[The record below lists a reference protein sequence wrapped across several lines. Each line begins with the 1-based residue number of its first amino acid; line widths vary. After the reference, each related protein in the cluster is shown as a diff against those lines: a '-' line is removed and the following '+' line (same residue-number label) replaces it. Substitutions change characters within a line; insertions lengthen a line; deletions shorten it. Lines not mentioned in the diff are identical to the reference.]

1 MSTLH
6 ETFRET
12 SLGCSLTSEI
22 ITRCIRNLKILQESR
37 KRPRGRWSH
46 DTENSQWLF
55 LVSRIGPQEAG
66 QYFTCL
72 PSIFLESLRTWRFL
86 THLVM
91 VSDGREYPREASLR
105 VSWRLNLRKQVKT
118 PPVLWISSWLLG
130 GRGAVLPRIFGL
142 FEYSNNWAWIIVFV
156 FAFAEFSNSE
166 YYSNIRIIDP
176 NTTNTSLVYLQ

>member
-1 MSTLH
+1 MSNLH
-6 ETFRET
+6 ETFREA

-91 VSDGREYPREASLR
+91 VSDWREHPREASLK
-105 VSWRLNLRKQVKT
+105 VSWRLDMRKPVKI
-118 PPVLWISSWLLG
+118 PPVLLVSSWSLEDEEIPDAPG
-130 GRGAVLPRIFGL
+130 DGL
-142 FEYSNNWAWIIVFV
+142 RWM
-156 FAFAEFSNSE
+156 
-166 YYSNIRIIDP
+166 R
-176 NTTNTSLVYLQ
+176 TS

>member
-1 MSTLH
+1 MSNLH

-91 VSDGREYPREASLR
+91 VSDGREYPRKPSLR

-118 PPVLWISSWLLG
+118 PPVLWISSWLVG
-130 GRGAVLPRIFGL
+130 GRGGSWQCCH
-142 FEYSNNWAWIIVFV
+142 EYSNN
-156 FAFAEFSNSE
+156 S
-166 YYSNIRIIDP
+166 IRIHIHWI
-176 NTTNTSLVYLQ
+176 L